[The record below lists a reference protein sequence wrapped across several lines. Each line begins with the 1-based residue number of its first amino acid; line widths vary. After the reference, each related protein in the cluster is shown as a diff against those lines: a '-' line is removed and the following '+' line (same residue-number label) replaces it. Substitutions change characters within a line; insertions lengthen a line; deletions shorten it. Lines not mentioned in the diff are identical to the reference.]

1 MDFAYTP
8 EQEELRALAREVL
21 TDHATPQRLAEVEA
35 SEERVDRA
43 LWAALARAGL
53 LGIAVPEEHGGSGLG
68 MVELCILLEEVGRA
82 VAPVPVHA
90 VLVQG
95 TLPVARFGTPEQR
108 ARLLPGVASGTL
120 LLSGALEEPRNLDP
134 LAPATR
140 AVDGRLSG
148 VKLAVPV
155 ADAAAAV
162 VVSARPSPPDPPH
175 EIRTPPPR
183 FRGDPGEG
191 EGPGGGDLFLVDPRG
206 PGVSLERQEVTNHE
220 ARFLMTLDGAPAE
233 RLGDAGALA
242 WLMRRARL
250 GLCAMQVG
258 VTDRALRMTAEY
270 TSTREQFGRPLSAFQ
285 AVSQRAADAYVDV
298 EGIRLTTQA
307 AIWRL
312 AAGQEAAADG
322 AIAVAKFWAAEAG
335 QRVVHAAQHLH
346 GGVGADVSYPLHRS
360 FLWAKELELSL
371 GGATQHLLAIGER
384 IAEDVLPPHPGPP
397 PQGER
402 ELAAS

>member
-21 TDHATPQRLAEVEA
+21 ADHATPQRVAEVEA

-43 LWAALARAGL
+43 LWAALAKAGL
-53 LGIAVPEEHGGSGLG
+53 LGVAVPEEHGGSGLG
-68 MVELCILLEEVGRA
+68 LVELCILLEEVGRT
-82 VAPVPVHA
+82 VAPVPVYPA
-90 VLVQG
+90 LLLG
-95 TLPVARFGTPEQR
+95 ALPVAAFGTPEQR
-108 ARLLPGVASGTL
+108 AGLLPGLAAGEL

-140 AVDGRLSG
+140 AVGDGAGWRLDG
-148 VKLAVPV
+148 VKLSVPL
-155 ADAAAAV
+155 ATGAAAV
-162 VVSARPSPPDPPH
+162 VVSADL
-175 EIRTPPPR
+175 
-183 FRGDPGEG
+183 G
-191 EGPGGGDLFLVDPRG
+191 LFLVDPRG

-220 ARFLMTLDGAPAE
+220 ARFLMTLEGAPAA
-233 RLGDAGALA
+233 RLGGDGALA
-242 WLMRRARL
+242 WLVRRARL

-307 AIWRL
+307 AIWRV
-312 AAGQEAAADG
+312 AAGQEAEADD
-322 AIAVAKFWAAEAG
+322 AVAVAKFWAADAG

-346 GGVGADVSYPLHRS
+346 GGVGVDVSYPLHRS

-371 GGATQHLLAIGER
+371 GGATQQLLALGEK
-384 IAEDVLPPHPGPP
+384 IAAP
-397 PQGER
+397 
-402 ELAAS
+402 